1 MKIGLSQERDDLREW
16 TLDSETVL
24 DLPSRDSII
33 LIVCGRRRSAS
44 FLAFPAQIDGKY
56 RS

>member
-1 MKIGLSQERDDLREW
+1 MKIGLSQEREDLREW